1 VTTREGGV
9 AWHALEPAA
18 VVGHLA
24 TDPERGLTSPEARRR
39 LRLVGSN
46 RVADQPETPLWR
58 LALEQFSGL
67 VVGLLLAAS
76 AIAWVLG
83 EHAEAIAILAA
94 LVLNAGIGFVSE
106 WRARVSLARLRA
118 LAVPQALVR
127 RGGQVAS
134 VAAADLVPGDV
145 IVLEAGSAVPADA
158 RLLRS
163 AALQVSEAALT
174 GESAAVWKDATAS
187 LGSDTPLA
195 DRATMVYLGTTV
207 LSGSGVGVITTTGVA
222 TELGRIGQLVALAGP
237 RATPLERQV
246 EALGQRLIVLATAIC
261 AVVGLAGVLHG
272 QPVGLMLETAISL
285 AVAAVPE
292 GLPAVVSL
300 ALAAGLWRLARRG
313 ALVRR
318 LAAVETLGSTTV
330 ICADKTGTMTENQM
344 TVTTIRLDD
353 RQVAVSGGGRV
364 IVGDLTDQ
372 GGRAV
377 SPLVDPHLQLLLTAA
392 ALCNDASLRVGSDG
406 VHLYGD
412 PTEAALLVVAAKAGL
427 AAADI
432 APAWPRRREIP
443 FDPTRR
449 MMATFHDMPDGGSAL
464 LAKGAPAVI
473 LELSTRRHTT
483 SGPVPMSAEDRA
495 RFLDDNRGMA
505 REGLRVLALAWR
517 PIDAIETATVAD
529 LVFLG
534 FVGSVDPVRPSVRE
548 AIAACRDAGIR
559 TIMLTGD
566 QQLTAQTVGRQ
577 LGLQPEAVRSRVSP
591 EGKLALVAELQ
602 EHGEIVA
609 MTGDGVND
617 APALARADIGV
628 AMGRHGTD
636 VARESADLVLT
647 DDNFATIVEAV
658 KEGRIIYANLRKVIH
673 FLFSCNLS
681 EILTIFV
688 AILLGYPAPL
698 LPLQILWVNL
708 VTDIL
713 PAVALIRD
721 PAEHDVM
728 RLPPRDRTEALITWR
743 FVARVLGEGA
753 LLAAGVLSVYL
764 WVVWNQGPG
773 ARASSMA
780 FTALVL
786 IHPFQALSCRSERL
800 NWWRLRPNWWVPLSL
815 LALLGAQWLTLEPG
829 PLARLLGTVPLTG
842 ADWLV
847 LTLGVLWPV
856 TVMEARKA
864 WARAITLGP
873 PVPTGAAPAAARPS
887 RTWRKD

>member
-1 VTTREGGV
+1 
-9 AWHALEPAA
+9 
-18 VVGHLA
+18 
-24 TDPERGLTSPEARRR
+24 
-39 LRLVGSN
+39 
-46 RVADQPETPLWR
+46 
-58 LALEQFSGL
+58 

-94 LVLNAGIGFVSE
+94 LVLNAGIGFVAE

-118 LAVPQALVR
+118 LAVPHALVR

-187 LGSDTPLA
+187 LASDVPLA

-222 TELGRIGQLVALAGP
+222 TELGRIGQLVALAVP

-246 EALGQRLIVLATAIC
+246 EALGQRLIVFATATC

-318 LAAVETLGSTTV
+318 LAAVETLGSATV

-372 GGRAV
+372 DGRAV
-377 SPLVDPHLQLLLTAA
+377 SPLVDPHLRLLLTAA

-412 PTEAALLVVAAKAGL
+412 PTETALLVAAAKAGL

-432 APAWPRRREIP
+432 ARAWPRRREIP

-483 SGPVPMSAEDRA
+483 SGPVPMSVEDRA
-495 RFLDDNRGMA
+495 RLLDDNRAMA

-517 PIDAIETATVAD
+517 PIGAIETAPVAD

-548 AIAACRDAGIR
+548 AITACRDAGIR

-566 QQLTAQTVGRQ
+566 QQLTAQTVARQ
-577 LGLQPEAVRSRVSP
+577 LGLEPEAVRSRVSP

-602 EHGEIVA
+602 GHGEIVA

-658 KEGRIIYANLRKVIH
+658 KEGRTIYANLRKVIH

-721 PAEHDVM
+721 PAERDVM
-728 RLPPRDRTEALITWR
+728 RLPPRDPTEALITWR

-764 WVVWNQGPG
+764 WVVLNQGPG
-773 ARASSMA
+773 ARASTMA

-829 PLARLLGTVPLTG
+829 PVARLLGTVPLTG

-856 TVMEARKA
+856 AVMEARKV
-864 WARAITLGP
+864 WARAMPLGP
-873 PVPTGAAPAAARPS
+873 PVPTGAASAASQPP

>member
-1 VTTREGGV
+1 VTTREGGPAV
-9 AWHALEPAA
+9 VWHALEPAA
-18 VVGHLA
+18 VVRNLA
-24 TDPERGLTSPEARRR
+24 TDADRGLTGTEARRR
-39 LRLVGSN
+39 LRLVGPN
-46 RVADQPETPLWR
+46 RVADQPEAPLWR
-58 LALEQFSGL
+58 LGLDQFRSL

-76 AIAWVLG
+76 LIAWVLG
-83 EHAEAIAILAA
+83 EHAEALAILAA
-94 LVLNAGIGFVSE
+94 LVLNGVIGFISE

-127 RGGQVAS
+127 RDGQVAR

-145 IVLEAGSAVPADA
+145 VVLEAGSAVPADA
-158 RLLRS
+158 RLIRS
-163 AALQVSEAALT
+163 AAMQVSEAALT

-187 LGSDTPLA
+187 LAPDVPLA
-195 DRATMVYLGTTV
+195 DRVTMVYLGTTA
-207 LSGSGVGVITTTGVA
+207 LSGSGVGVVTTTGVA
-222 TELGRIGQLVALAGP
+222 TELGRIGQLVAVTVP

-246 EALGQRLIVLATAIC
+246 EALGRRLIVLATAVC
-261 AVVGLAGVLHG
+261 AVVGLAGILHG
-272 QPVGLMLETAISL
+272 EPVGLMLETAISL

-344 TVTTIRLDD
+344 TVTRIRLDD
-353 RQVAVSGGGRV
+353 RHVTVSGGGRAIGGV
-364 IVGDLTDQ
+364 FADRQ
-372 GGRAV
+372 GRV
-377 SPLVDPHLQLLLTAA
+377 ESPLADPHLRLLLTTAS
-392 ALCNDASLRVGSDG
+392 LCNDASLRVGPDR

-412 PTEAALLVVAAKAGL
+412 PTEAALLVAAAKAGL
-427 AAADI
+427 EPADCVR
-432 APAWPRRREIP
+432 AWPRRREIP
-443 FDPTRR
+443 FDPARR
-449 MMATFHDMPDGGSAL
+449 MMATFHDAPDGGSVL
-464 LAKGAPAVI
+464 LAKGAPSVI
-473 LELSTRRHTT
+473 LELSSRRQTA
-483 SGPVPMSAEDRA
+483 SGPVPLSAEDRA
-495 RFLDDNRGMA
+495 RLLDDNRAMA
-505 REGLRVLALAWR
+505 RDGLRVLALAWR
-517 PIDAIETATVAD
+517 PIDAIEKASVTD

-534 FVGSVDPVRPSVRE
+534 LVGSVDPVRPSVRA
-548 AIAACRDAGIR
+548 AIAACREAGIR

-566 QQLTAQTVGRQ
+566 QQLTAETVGRQ
-577 LGLQPEAVRSRVSP
+577 LGLEPEAVRSRVSP
-591 EGKLALVAELQ
+591 EGKLTLVAELQ
-602 EHGEIVA
+602 GRGEIVA

-628 AMGRHGTD
+628 AMGRQGTD
-636 VARESADLVLT
+636 VARDAADLVLT

-658 KEGRIIYANLRKVIH
+658 KEGRTIHANLRKVIH

-721 PAEHDVM
+721 PADHDVM
-728 RLPPRDRTEALITWR
+728 RRPPRDPAEALITWP

-753 LLAAGVLSVYL
+753 LLATGVLSVYL
-764 WVVWNQGPG
+764 WVIWSGAPG
-773 ARASSMA
+773 ATASTMA

-786 IHPFQALSCRSERL
+786 IHPLHALNCRSERL
-800 NWWRLRPNWWVPLSL
+800 NWWQLRPNWWVPLSL
-815 LALLGAQWLTLEPG
+815 LVLLGAQWLTLEPG

-847 LTLGVLWPV
+847 MAVGVLWPA

-864 WARAITLGP
+864 WARAIT
-873 PVPTGAAPAAARPS
+873 
-887 RTWRKD
+887 

>member
-1 VTTREGGV
+1 M
-9 AWHALEPAA
+9 A
-18 VVGHLA
+18 
-24 TDPERGLTSPEARRR
+24 
-39 LRLVGSN
+39 
-46 RVADQPETPLWR
+46 
-58 LALEQFSGL
+58 
-67 VVGLLLAAS
+67 
-76 AIAWVLG
+76 
-83 EHAEAIAILAA
+83 
-94 LVLNAGIGFVSE
+94 
-106 WRARVSLARLRA
+106 SLA
-118 LAVPQALVR
+118 P
-127 RGGQVAS
+127 
-134 VAAADLVPGDV
+134 DV
-145 IVLEAGSAVPADA
+145 
-158 RLLRS
+158 
-163 AALQVSEAALT
+163 
-174 GESAAVWKDATAS
+174 
-187 LGSDTPLA
+187 PLA
-195 DRATMVYLGTTV
+195 NRTTMVYLGTTV
-207 LSGSGVGVITTTGVA
+207 LAGSGMGVITATGVA

-246 EALGQRLIVLATAIC
+246 EALGRRLIVLAMAVC
-261 AVVGLAGVLHG
+261 AVVGLAGILHG
-272 QPVGLMLETAISL
+272 EPVGLMLETAISL

-344 TVTTIRLDD
+344 TVTAIRLGD
-353 RQVAVSGGGRV
+353 RQI
-364 IVGDLTDQ
+364 IVGGSGRSIDGVFTDRQ
-372 GGRAV
+372 GQAV
-377 SPLVDPHLQLLLTAA
+377 SPLADPHLRLLLTTAT
-392 ALCNDASLRVGSDG
+392 LCNDASLRVGSGG

-412 PTEAALLVVAAKAGL
+412 PTEAALLVAAAKAGL
-427 AAADI
+427 VPVDI
-432 APAWPRRREIP
+432 TRAWPRRREIP

-473 LELSTRRHTT
+473 LELSERRHTA
-483 SGPVPMSAEDRA
+483 SGPVPMGAEDRA
-495 RFLDDNRGMA
+495 RFLDDNRAMA

-517 PIDAIETATVAD
+517 PIDAIETATVTE

-577 LGLQPEAVRSRVSP
+577 LGLEPEAVRSRVSP

-602 EHGEIVA
+602 GRGEIVA

-658 KEGRIIYANLRKVIH
+658 KEGRNIYANLRKVIH

-721 PAEHDVM
+721 PADHDVM
-728 RLPPRDRTEALITWR
+728 RRPPRDPAEALITWR
-743 FVARVLGEGA
+743 FGGRVLAEGM

-764 WVVWNQGPG
+764 WVVWNDGPG
-773 ARASSMA
+773 ARASTMA

-786 IHPFQALSCRSERL
+786 IHPLQALNCRSNVL
-800 NWWRLRPNWWVPLSL
+800 NWWQLRSNWGIPLSL
-815 LALLGAQWLTLEPG
+815 LALLGAQWLTLEFG
-829 PLARLLGTVPLTG
+829 PLARLLGTVPLAG

-847 LTLGVLWPV
+847 LALGVLWPV

-864 WARAITLGP
+864 WGRAFTLGP
-873 PVPTGAAPAAARPS
+873 PVPTGMAAAAPRPS
-887 RTWRKD
+887 RTSRKD

>member
-1 VTTREGGV
+1 MSTSETGPDVV
-9 AWHALEPAA
+9 WHALEPAM
-18 VVGHLA
+18 VVRNLA
-24 TDPERGLTSPEARRR
+24 TDAHQGLTAAEAQHR

-46 RVADQPETPLWR
+46 RVADQPEAPLWR
-58 LALEQFSGL
+58 LAFDQFRSL

-76 AIAWVLG
+76 AVAWVLG
-83 EHAEAIAILAA
+83 EHVEAMAILVA
-94 LVLNAGIGFVSE
+94 LVLNAGIGFGAE

-127 RGGQVAS
+127 RGGQVAR
-134 VAAADLVPGDV
+134 VTAADLVPGDV
-145 IVLEAGSAVPADA
+145 VILEAGSAVPADA

-174 GESAAVWKDATAS
+174 GESGAVWKDAAAS
-187 LGSDTPLA
+187 LAPDVPLA
-195 DRATMVYLGTTV
+195 DRITMVYLGTTV
-207 LSGSGVGVITTTGVA
+207 LAGSGVGVITTTGVA

-246 EALGQRLIVLATAIC
+246 EALGRQLIVLATAVC
-261 AVVGLAGVLHG
+261 AVVGVAGILHG
-272 QPVGLMLETAISL
+272 EPVGLMLETAISL

-344 TVTTIRLDD
+344 TVTAIRFDD
-353 RQVAVSGGGRV
+353 RQIVVGGSGRSIAGVFTDQQGQAVS
-364 IVGDLTDQ
+364 LL
-372 GGRAV
+372 A
-377 SPLVDPHLQLLLTAA
+377 DPHLRLLLTTAT
-392 ALCNDASLRVGSDG
+392 LCNDAGVRVGSDG
-406 VHLYGD
+406 LHLYGD
-412 PTEAALLVVAAKAGL
+412 PTEAALLVAAAKAGL
-427 AAADI
+427 MAADI
-432 APAWPRRREIP
+432 ARAWPRRREIP
-443 FDPTRR
+443 FDPARR

-473 LELSTRRHTT
+473 LELSGRRHTA

-495 RFLDDNRGMA
+495 RLLDSNRAMA
-505 REGLRVLALAWR
+505 RDGLRVLALAWR
-517 PIDAIETATVAD
+517 PIDAVETATVTD

-534 FVGSVDPVRPSVRE
+534 FVGSVDPVRPSVKE

-566 QQLTAQTVGRQ
+566 QQLTAETVGRQ
-577 LGLQPEAVRSRVSP
+577 LGLEPEAVRSRVSP
-591 EGKLALVAELQ
+591 EGKLTLVAELQ
-602 EHGEIVA
+602 GRGEIVA

-636 VARESADLVLT
+636 VARDSADLVLT

-658 KEGRIIYANLRKVIH
+658 KEGRTTYANLRKVIH

-721 PAEHDVM
+721 PADHDVM
-728 RLPPRDRTEALITWR
+728 RRPPRDPTEALITWR
-743 FVARVLGEGA
+743 FGGRVLAEGT

-764 WVVWNQGPG
+764 WVVWNHGPD
-773 ARASSMA
+773 ARASTMA

-786 IHPFQALSCRSERL
+786 IHPLQALNCRSNRL
-800 NWWRLRPNWWVPLSL
+800 NWWQLRPNWWIPLSL
-815 LALLGAQWLTLEPG
+815 LVLLATQWLTLELA

-842 ADWLV
+842 PDWLV
-847 LTLGVLWPV
+847 LALGVLWPV

-864 WARAITLGP
+864 WTRVVTLGA
-873 PVPTGAAPAAARPS
+873 VA
-887 RTWRKD
+887 